1 MDLDEFIKELK
12 TKYPNANYESILKM
26 VSTIYGKKETS
37 KQILRASWVF
47 DVCWHVHNKIGTM
60 FKYAKEAKI
69 PMTHT
74 IRNYVKT
81 KHYKDN
87 YKLFMGRD
95 WQDLSSIKKKLFTHQ
110 SKDPVDRHVKNCNAI
125 IISDLGKKLMAEL
138 TKNDGQ
144 YPIIDPKHQDTNF
157 LKELKKVMTDPGRDP
172 GPLDDWGEF
181 ENFSDDPEYLKDKK
195 SKEDYFKGK
204 YKK

>member
-47 DVCWHVHNKIGTM
+47 DVCWHVYNKIGTM

-81 KHYKDN
+81 KHYKEN
-87 YKLFMGRD
+87 YKLFIGRD
-95 WQDLSSIKKKLFTHQ
+95 WQDLPSIKKKLFTHQ
-110 SKDPVDRHVKNCNAI
+110 SEDPVDRHVKNCNAI
-125 IISDLGKKLMAEL
+125 IISDLGKKLMNVL
-138 TKNDGQ
+138 IVNGGQ
-144 YPIIDPKHQDTNF
+144 YPLIDPKHKEEDY
-157 LKELKKVMTDPGRDP
+157 LKELKKVMTEPGHDP
-172 GPLDDWGEF
+172 GPLDDWGSF
-181 ENFSDDPEYLKDKK
+181 EDFSNDPEYLRDKK
-195 SKEDYFKGK
+195 SKENYFKGK

>member
-1 MDLDEFIKELK
+1 MGLDEFIKELK

-95 WQDLSSIKKKLFTHQ
+95 WQDLPSIKKKLFTHQ
-110 SKDPVDRHVKNCNAI
+110 SEDPVDRHVKNCNAI
-125 IISDLGKKLMAEL
+125 IISDLGKKLMNVL
-138 TKNDGQ
+138 IVNGGQ
-144 YPIIDPKHQDTNF
+144 YPLIDPKH
-157 LKELKKVMTDPGRDP
+157 KE
-172 GPLDDWGEF
+172 
-181 ENFSDDPEYLKDKK
+181 
-195 SKEDYFKGK
+195 EDY
-204 YKK
+204 